1 MTEDRGTKT
10 FDTVIREV
18 TRYRFISRL
27 KRCYVYHYK
36 VVYIDGSYQY
46 FTYSNP
52 VIKRFINNA
61 ECTFSTVWKG
71 RHINVFKIKNST
83 LLII

>member
-1 MTEDRGTKT
+1 MTENRETKT

-18 TRYRFISRL
+18 TRYKFISRL
-27 KRCYVYHYK
+27 KNDYVYHYK
-36 VVYIDGSYQY
+36 VVYINGSYQY
-46 FTYSNP
+46 FTHGTP

-61 ECTFSTVWKG
+61 NCTFGTVWKG

-83 LLII
+83 L